1 MIFTDHAQPVYLS
14 CHRKQASKC
23 CWHSM
28 WPHVR
33 TCRNMLSSADLLDI
47 LEAYARNMQCIPLW
61 LGQRLLLAP
70 FMHVYMHRARLLCA
84 TTALLYVHTTCGA
97 ARSPGYACS
106 ASPALLIRGG
116 PIRLAWVICTMP
128 EVGSLLLESAPC
140 PYWLPPLSLSRLSQ
154 LAGGVTPDVSHVSLL
169 GQTCLLYVCKHTCNL
184 PGLYVPCKHC
194 LLHVPA

>member
-47 LEAYARNMQCIPLW
+47 LEAHARNMQCILLW

-140 PYWLPPLSLSRLSQ
+140 PYWLPSLSLSVEP
-154 LAGGVTPDVSHVSLL
+154 AGGGCHSRCI
-169 GQTCLLYVCKHTCNL
+169 TCVAAGSDMSSICMQAHMQSPWPLR
-184 PGLYVPCKHC
+184 
-194 LLHVPA
+194 AM